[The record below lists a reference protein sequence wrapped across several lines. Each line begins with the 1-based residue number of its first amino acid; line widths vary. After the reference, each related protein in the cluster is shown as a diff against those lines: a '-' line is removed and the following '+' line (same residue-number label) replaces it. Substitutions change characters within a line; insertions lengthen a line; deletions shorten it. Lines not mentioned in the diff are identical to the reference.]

1 MAVDEEP
8 LHNVWLLTVLTVGV
22 GLTVIV
28 KLVDV
33 PAQLRLVGVT
43 VMVAVTGALVLLVA
57 VNEAMSPEPLAARPM
72 LVLLFVQF

>member
-1 MAVDEEP
+1 M
-8 LHNVWLLTVLTVGV
+8 LTVLTVGV

-33 PAQLRLVGVT
+33 PAQLRFVGVT

-57 VNEAMSPEPLAARPM
+57 VNDAMSPEPLAARPM
-72 LVLLFVQF
+72 LVLLFVQL